1 VADAMRPSTAAL
13 ARVDQLQRAVD
24 ALSDD
29 VATVKRL
36 DGGPLSPGSRSDVA
50 SLKEDVAAASAMT
63 QTAMTVLESTAD
75 DLRDRVTKVVS
86 GTAVTDS
93 RLARCESSVSSLS
106 RSYAR
111 IASVINRLRRET
123 PDARHAAARNMSP
136 SRGADA
142 RVEELLAERALTIGA
157 IEDLAR
163 ALDRPAA
170 EMDPLSVT

>member
-1 VADAMRPSTAAL
+1 
-13 ARVDQLQRAVD
+13 
-24 ALSDD
+24 
-29 VATVKRL
+29 
-36 DGGPLSPGSRSDVA
+36 
-50 SLKEDVAAASAMT
+50 MT
-63 QTAMTVLESTAD
+63 QQAMSVLESTAD
-75 DLRDRVTKVVS
+75 DLRDRVAKVVS
-86 GTAVTDS
+86 GAAVTDS

-111 IASVINRLRRET
+111 IASVIDRLRRET
-123 PDARHAAARNMSP
+123 PDARHAAARNMGSP

-170 EMDPLSVT
+170 EMDPLAMPPVT